1 MNKYTKKI
9 KKKQTKNLQIKQK
22 QKIYLEYVVNDST
35 SSSKG
40 FFNLFP
46 NNINKT
52 YKDD

>member
-1 MNKYTKKI
+1 MNKYNKKVKKKI
-9 KKKQTKNLQIKQK
+9 EKFTNKTKQK
-22 QKIYLEYVVNDST
+22 FHLEYVVNDST

-40 FFNLFP
+40 FFNLFL